1 MERIAHDNSLAHTV
15 NAVHVDHI
23 VGSPVSLSRFLASK
37 GAKENVCAKTN

>member
-23 VGSPVSLSRFLASK
+23 VGSPLPLSWFLASK
-37 GAKENVCAKTN
+37 EAKENVCAKMN